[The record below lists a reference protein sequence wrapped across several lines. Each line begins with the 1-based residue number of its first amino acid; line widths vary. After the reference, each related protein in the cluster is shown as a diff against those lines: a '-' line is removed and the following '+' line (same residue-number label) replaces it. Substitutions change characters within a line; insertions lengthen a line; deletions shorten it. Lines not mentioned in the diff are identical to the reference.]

1 MSRSPLLLLAACLI
15 AIPLVGCS
23 TMESWRS
30 ANGKPIQSAKSKSM
44 EQRTADCDADEDDEV
59 EDEEY
64 DDPRNSVGDESRAGL
79 AIEEP
84 LDPWFGKYNY
94 ADKGRAIERNLR

>member
-1 MSRSPLLLLAACLI
+1 MIRSSLLLLIACLV
-15 AIPLVGCS
+15 AVPHAGCT

-30 ANGKPIQSAKSKSM
+30 ARGKRNQSVNSNSM
-44 EQRTADCDADEDDEV
+44 EQRTADFDADEVDE
-59 EDEEY
+59 
-64 DDPRNSVGDESRAGL
+64 DPQNYVGDESRAEL

>member
-15 AIPLVGCS
+15 AIQLAGCT
-23 TMESWRS
+23 TMKSWRS
-30 ANGKPIQSAKSKSM
+30 ANGKSTHRAKSKSM
-44 EQRTADCDADEDDEV
+44 EQRTADCDADEDNDEV
-59 EDEEY
+59 EED
-64 DDPRNSVGDESRAGL
+64 DDPRNYVGDESRAEL